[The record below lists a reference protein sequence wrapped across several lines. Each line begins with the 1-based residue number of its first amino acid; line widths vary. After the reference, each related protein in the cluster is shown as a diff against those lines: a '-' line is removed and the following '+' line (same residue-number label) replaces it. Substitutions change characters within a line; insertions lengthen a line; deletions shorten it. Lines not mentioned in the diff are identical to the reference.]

1 MLQYSCAMHRHQLIR
16 RAAIASLLVVSSIVA
31 LPSAPASA
39 NSVAPAYK
47 SQVFGDAH
55 IHQAA
60 RLYRAVLG
68 READQAGAVY
78 WGGLLANGY
87 AIETI
92 ATHLLASEEYQTRSV
107 GDHVVDTYVGALE
120 RMPEAAG
127 HEYWSQFE
135 DPSRVVV
142 AISDSLEHRLL
153 TDTLPPPSRVRL
165 APTGWV
171 DAGHGV
177 FVPPILLEIRFCE
190 SRGDYTAANRR
201 SSARGAYQFLR
212 GSWAAYGH
220 ADRYGV
226 RTADLATPAQQ
237 DEAAVITWQADG
249 TRPWNASRH
258 CWG

>member
-1 MLQYSCAMHRHQLIR
+1 
-16 RAAIASLLVVSSIVA
+16 VSSIIA
-31 LPSAPASA
+31 LPANPASA
-39 NSVAPAYK
+39 ASPAAKYEA
-47 SQVFGDAH
+47 QVLSDAH

-68 READQAGAVY
+68 RDADQAGAAY
-78 WGGLLANGY
+78 WGGLLADGH
-87 AIETI
+87 AVEAI
-92 ATHLLASEEYQTRSV
+92 ATHLLGSEEYRNRSV
-107 GDHVVDTYVGALE
+107 GDHVIDTYVGALG
-120 RMPEAAG
+120 RIPEPAG
-127 HEYWSQFE
+127 HAYWSQF
-135 DPSRVVV
+135 DDRSLVVV
-142 AISDSLEHRLL
+142 AISDSLEHQLR
-153 TDTLPPPSRVRL
+153 TNTLPPPARVQR
-165 APTGWV
+165 APGGWV

-190 SRGDYTAANRR
+190 SRDDYTAANRR

-226 RTADLATPAQQ
+226 PSADRATPAQQ
-237 DEAAVITWQADG
+237 DQAALITWQADG